1 MTASSVTASA
11 SSPDIP
17 CGQTSGAISINATDG
32 ASPFAYSIDG
42 TNFQSNN
49 VFNNSAPG
57 SYNIKVKDSRGCTTN
72 IAATL
77 KSQSTPILIITNP
90 PPSCFPI
97 DITTAGIT
105 TGSDAGLTYSYW
117 TNSNTTNVLSNPGAV
132 NVSGTYYIKGVTI
145 SGCFDVKPVTLTVN
159 SAPTLQIVNPPL
171 VCEPA
176 TVDLTLLSI
185 TEGSEPNLNYGFWKD
200 TSGTLSI
207 SDPKTISTSGIYFIS
222 GKTAEGCSTI
232 KPVVVTI
239 VNKIEGIRYPSLTVM
254 SNVPLALQA
263 RSIAA
268 NYSYQWSPPDG
279 LNFSTIRDPIYKY
292 DKTMEYLIKMT
303 SEQGCIIRDT
313 VLVKIN
319 ATAGV
324 GPYMFVPKAWSPN
337 GDGHND
343 FLFPLAVNIKELK
356 YFRIFNRWGQLM
368 FETAEILKG
377 WDGRLNGQKQPMEVY
392 SWTVEA
398 IGING
403 EKIQLA
409 GNSVLL
415 R

>member
-1 MTASSVTASA
+1 
-11 SSPDIP
+11 
-17 CGQTSGAISINATDG
+17 
-32 ASPFAYSIDG
+32 
-42 TNFQSNN
+42 
-49 VFNNSAPG
+49 
-57 SYNIKVKDSRGCTTN
+57 
-72 IAATL
+72 
-77 KSQSTPILIITNP
+77 
-90 PPSCFPI
+90 
-97 DITTAGIT
+97 
-105 TGSDAGLTYSYW
+105 
-117 TNSNTTNVLSNPGAV
+117 
-132 NVSGTYYIKGVTI
+132 
-145 SGCFDVKPVTLTVN
+145 
-159 SAPTLQIVNPPL
+159 
-171 VCEPA
+171 
-176 TVDLTLLSI
+176 
-185 TEGSEPNLNYGFWKD
+185 
-200 TSGTLSI
+200 
-207 SDPKTISTSGIYFIS
+207 
-222 GKTAEGCSTI
+222 
-232 KPVVVTI
+232 
-239 VNKIEGIRYPSLTVM
+239 M

-263 RSIAA
+263 RSIAT

>member
-1 MTASSVTASA
+1 
-11 SSPDIP
+11 
-17 CGQTSGAISINATDG
+17 
-32 ASPFAYSIDG
+32 
-42 TNFQSNN
+42 
-49 VFNNSAPG
+49 
-57 SYNIKVKDSRGCTTN
+57 
-72 IAATL
+72 
-77 KSQSTPILIITNP
+77 
-90 PPSCFPI
+90 
-97 DITTAGIT
+97 
-105 TGSDAGLTYSYW
+105 
-117 TNSNTTNVLSNPGAV
+117 LSNPRAV